1 MMEVREMWT
10 LVIFAIGTMSLGYIG
25 TNTQIGKI
33 TGFGTL
39 SECYSTGIE
48 VRKTPG
54 IYTACVEGR

>member
-1 MMEVREMWT
+1 MWT
-10 LVIFAIGTMSLGYIG
+10 LVIFAIGTMNLGYLG

-39 SECYSTGIE
+39 SACYSQAIE

-54 IYTACVEGR
+54 LYTECIQWG